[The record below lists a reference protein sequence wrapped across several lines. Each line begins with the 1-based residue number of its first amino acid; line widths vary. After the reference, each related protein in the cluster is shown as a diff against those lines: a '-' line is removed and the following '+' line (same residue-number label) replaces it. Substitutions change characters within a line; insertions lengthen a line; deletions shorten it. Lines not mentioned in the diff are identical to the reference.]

1 MSTPKNFFH
10 GTAFA
15 VIVSAGLLVNASA
28 TDFTVSV
35 TQTGTGDTRDGAL
48 VDACRLAVAQI
59 HGSRIAGGLIKTNE
73 KPGAPAGGGIGTNNG
88 TVVQM
93 GTNNGSD
100 SQSPTFNETR
110 DATTLTFGGLLTGYK
125 VARESKALIGNRW
138 SVEIKGDVLKAIP
151 DRFAGRL
158 AVVVASASNIKSQLG
173 DAVDTSAIA
182 AKISKQIEGEFSNN
196 SYFVILE
203 REKEDIVNEELTRAA
218 AGNAAVRERGKL
230 SSEKVADVVV
240 IFESQPISFQTGVTK
255 FKMVDNVTNTK
266 ASLSGNLKLVD
277 VATKGEIG
285 RSTIEVKSKTCLSR
299 SADDAKAAALVD
311 LDEKID
317 RAVKIAGSRLMCSLD
332 MSRIRV
338 TEGGEFEIISP
349 RFGELPEGFTSLRLL
364 KRSEGESQ
372 EMIQLGDFVIDASLM
387 QFASGWEARGIK
399 VGDVLSYSY
408 SDTPTP
414 TPAINSY

>member
-1 MSTPKNFFH
+1 MSTHKNFFH
-10 GTAFA
+10 GAAFA
-15 VIVSAGLLVNASA
+15 VLVSAGLFANASA

-73 KPGAPAGGGIGTNNG
+73 KPSAPAGGGIGTNNG
-88 TVVQM
+88 TVVQI
-93 GTNNGSD
+93 GTNNGGGN
-100 SQSPTFNETR
+100 QSPTFNETR

-125 VARESKALIGNRW
+125 VTSESKALIGSRW
-138 SVEIKGDVLKAIP
+138 SVEIKGDVLKAVP

-158 AVVVASASNIKSQLG
+158 AVVVASASKIKSQLG
-173 DAVDTSAIA
+173 DAVDTSALA

-196 SYFVILE
+196 SHFVLLE
-203 REKEDIVNEELTRAA
+203 RGMEDIANDELARA
-218 AGNAAVRERGKL
+218 GGDAAVREGAKL

-240 IFESQPISFQTGVTK
+240 IFESQPISFQTGATK

-266 ASLSGNLKLVD
+266 ASLSGTLKLVD

-285 RSTIEVKSKTCLSR
+285 RATIEAKSKACLSR
-299 SADDAKAAALVD
+299 SADEAKAAALVD

-317 RAVKIAGSRLMCSLD
+317 RAVKIAGSSLMCSLD

-338 TEGGEFEIISP
+338 TDGGGFEILSP
-349 RFGELPEGFTSLRLL
+349 RFGELTEGFTSLRLL
-364 KRSEGESQ
+364 KKGEGENAK
-372 EMIQLGDFVIDASLM
+372 MIPLGDFVIESSSM
-387 QFASGWEARGIK
+387 QFSSGWEAHGIK

-408 SDTPTP
+408 SDTPAP
-414 TPAINSY
+414 NPSN

>member
-1 MSTPKNFFH
+1 MSTHKNFFH
-10 GTAFA
+10 GAAFA
-15 VIVSAGLLVNASA
+15 LFVSAGILVNASA

-73 KPGAPAGGGIGTNNG
+73 KPSASAGGGIGTNNG
-88 TVVQM
+88 TVVQI
-93 GTNNGSD
+93 GSNNGGGN
-100 SQSPTFNETR
+100 QSPTFDETR

-125 VARESKALIGNRW
+125 VTNESKALIGSRW

-158 AVVVASASNIKSQLG
+158 AVVVASASKIKSQLG
-173 DAVDTSAIA
+173 DAVDTSALA
-182 AKISKQIEGEFSNN
+182 AKISKQIESEFSNN
-196 SYFVILE
+196 SYFVLLE
-203 REKEDIVNEELTRAA
+203 RGMEDMANDELARAGG
-218 AGNAAVRERGKL
+218 GNAAVREGAKL

-240 IFESQPISFQTGVTK
+240 IFESQPISFQTGASK

-266 ASLSGNLKLVD
+266 ASLSGTMKLVD

-285 RSTIEVKSKTCLSR
+285 RAKIEVKSKVCLSR
-299 SADDAKAAALVD
+299 SADEAKAAALVD

-317 RAVKIAGSRLMCSLD
+317 RAVKIAGSSLMCSLD

-338 TEGGEFEIISP
+338 TDGGGFEILSP
-349 RFGELPEGFTSLRLL
+349 RFGELAEGFSSLRLL
-364 KRSEGESQ
+364 KKGEGENAK
-372 EMIQLGDFVIDASLM
+372 MIPLGDFVIESSSM
-387 QFASGWEARGIK
+387 QFSSGWESHGIK
-399 VGDVLSYSY
+399 AGDVLSYSY
-408 SDTPTP
+408 SDTPAP
-414 TPAINSY
+414 NPSN